1 MNFKLTEIGE
11 LPFEW
16 EVDTMENALSE
27 IIDYRGKTPVKSE
40 TGIVTLS
47 AKSVKDGYIDYSK
60 AYFISE
66 STYQK
71 FMVRGFPRKGDI
83 LLTTEAPLGLVARLD
98 REKVGIAQ
106 RLLTLRGKKE
116 YLLNDYLMYYLM
128 SNEGKH
134 QLTSRQSGTTV
145 TGIKQKE
152 FRKCLISIPPFEEQK
167 AIAHLLSTIDEKI
180 EVNNQINKI
189 LENIAQEIFK
199 KWFVDFE
206 FPNEEGEPYKSNGG
220 EMVESEQGMIPKGW
234 DVISLDKIVDVKSG
248 YSYRGTD
255 LSESNNAMVTIKN
268 FDRNGGYKIDGLKE
282 IIISER
288 VKDHHYIE
296 TNDVVVAHTDL
307 TQGAEIIGNPVM
319 VLSKG
324 KYNKLIMSMDVVKV
338 TPKDRDIDNAFVY
351 CLLKTD
357 KFKQYALGYVN
368 GTTVLHLSKK
378 AIPQYKLPFP
388 TNIKICKELSGLL
401 KNIMMRVSL
410 SVYEND
416 NLNLTRDTLIPKL
429 MSGEIRVPLDEEGDA
444 S

>member
-167 AIAHLLSTIDEKI
+167 AIAHILSTLDDKI
-180 EVNNQINKI
+180 EVNNQINKP
-189 LENIAQEIFK
+189 LENMAQAIFK
-199 KWFVDFE
+199 QWFVDFE
-206 FPNEEGEPYKSNGG
+206 FPNEDGEPYKSNGG
-220 EMVESEQGMIPKGW
+220 DMVESEQGMIPKGW
-234 DVISLDKIVDVKSG
+234 DVGKLDDIATIVMGQSPKGTSYNEVGEGEVFYQGRTDFSSRFPIRRLFTTEPKRMANDGDVLMSVRAPVGDLNVANERCCIGRGLSAISS
-248 YSYRGTD
+248 SAD
-255 LSESNNAMVTIKN
+255 LSSYILYVMHDLRERLNVYNGEGTVFGSINQKDLKSIKVISSCDNKTEIAFDDLIQPIDRMIRNNEDETRRLIN
-268 FDRNGGYKIDGLKE
+268 LRDR
-282 IIISER
+282 
-288 VKDHHYIE
+288 
-296 TNDVVVAHTDL
+296 
-307 TQGAEIIGNPVM
+307 
-319 VLSKG
+319 
-324 KYNKLIMSMDVVKV
+324 
-338 TPKDRDIDNAFVY
+338 
-351 CLLKTD
+351 LL
-357 KFKQYALGYVN
+357 
-368 GTTVLHLSKK
+368 
-378 AIPQYKLPFP
+378 
-388 TNIKICKELSGLL
+388 
-401 KNIMMRVSL
+401 
-410 SVYEND
+410 
-416 NLNLTRDTLIPKL
+416 PKL
-429 MSGEIRVPLDEEGDA
+429 LSGEIRVPLDEEGDA

>member
-16 EVDTMENALSE
+16 EVDTMENALNE

-167 AIAHLLSTIDEKI
+167 AIARILSTLDEKI
-180 EVNNQINKI
+180 EVNNQINKT
-189 LENIAQEIFK
+189 LENMAQVIFK
-199 KWFVDFE
+199 QWFVDFE
-206 FPNEEGEPYKSNGG
+206 FPNEEGEPYKSSGG
-220 EMVESEQGMIPKGW
+220 EMFESELGMIPKGW
-234 DVISLDKIVDVKSG
+234 EVKKSSDIANVNIGKTPPRKEKECFTLDPDDYKWISIKDLGNSGAYIFDSSEYLTKESIEKYNVKVVPDNTVVLSFKLTIGRVSITCGQMTTNEAIAHFNLSNKSKITTEYLYLYLKGFDYGKLGNTSSIANAVNSKIIKSMPIIVP
-248 YSYRGTD
+248 D
-255 LSESNNAMVTIKN
+255 NKTIKT
-268 FDRNGGYKIDGLKE
+268 FSEVMESVFSKI
-282 IIISER
+282 
-288 VKDHHYIE
+288 
-296 TNDVVVAHTDL
+296 
-307 TQGAEIIGNPVM
+307 
-319 VLSKG
+319 
-324 KYNKLIMSMDVVKV
+324 KYTIKQSDKLIEI
-338 TPKDRDIDNAFVY
+338 RDS
-351 CLLKTD
+351 LL
-357 KFKQYALGYVN
+357 
-368 GTTVLHLSKK
+368 
-378 AIPQYKLPFP
+378 
-388 TNIKICKELSGLL
+388 
-401 KNIMMRVSL
+401 
-410 SVYEND
+410 
-416 NLNLTRDTLIPKL
+416 PKL
-429 MSGEIRVPLDEEGDA
+429 MSGEIRVPLDEEGIV

>member
-167 AIAHLLSTIDEKI
+167 AIAHILSTLDDKI
-180 EVNNQINKI
+180 EVNNQINKT
-189 LENIAQEIFK
+189 LENMAQAIFK
-199 KWFVDFE
+199 QWFVDFE
-206 FPNEEGEPYKSNGG
+206 FPNENGEPYKSSGG
-220 EMVESEQGMIPKGW
+220 EMVESELGTIPKGW
-234 DVISLDKIVDVKSG
+234 EVVQFRDIFRFVKGKKPKTIAECEFKDSEKYLTIDVLNRNSVLFCSKEKVIEANSEDVLMVMDGASSGAVYFGQKGVVASTLAKLELISQKVSNQFLFYAIKYFENDIKTHTTGSAIPHTDKEYTYRLMIALPNDISLQ
-248 YSYRGTD
+248 T
-255 LSESNNAMVTIKN
+255 
-268 FDRNGGYKIDGLKE
+268 KIDDLLCDISDTFIAREQENAVLK
-282 IIISER
+282 
-288 VKDHHYIE
+288 
-296 TNDVVVAHTDL
+296 A
-307 TQGAEIIGNPVM
+307 
-319 VLSKG
+319 
-324 KYNKLIMSMDVVKV
+324 
-338 TPKDRDIDNAFVY
+338 
-351 CLLKTD
+351 
-357 KFKQYALGYVN
+357 
-368 GTTVLHLSKK
+368 
-378 AIPQYKLPFP
+378 
-388 TNIKICKELSGLL
+388 
-401 KNIMMRVSL
+401 
-410 SVYEND
+410 
-416 NLNLTRDTLIPKL
+416 TRDTLLPKL
-429 MSGEIRVPLDEEGDA
+429 MSGEIRVPLDQDGYA

>member
-16 EVDTMENALSE
+16 EVDTMENALNE

-206 FPNEEGEPYKSNGG
+206 FPNEEGEPYTSNGG

-444 S
+444 

>member
-16 EVDTMENALSE
+16 EVDTMENALNE

-180 EVNNQINKI
+180 EVNNQINKT